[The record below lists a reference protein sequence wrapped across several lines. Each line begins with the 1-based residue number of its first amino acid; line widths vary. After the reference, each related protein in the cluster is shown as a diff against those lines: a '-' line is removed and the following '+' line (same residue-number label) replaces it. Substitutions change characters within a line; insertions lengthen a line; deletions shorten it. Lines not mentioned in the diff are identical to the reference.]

1 MRLNQALDLS
11 QKKAYVLGRS
21 REQAD
26 YVVPDESVSRPQVP
40 HPPQSLESSVGSAP
54 WVVR

>member
-1 MRLNQALDLS
+1 MGLNQALDLS

-26 YVVPDESVSRPQVP
+26 YVVPDESVVCPGHVHDMSETR
-40 HPPQSLESSVGSAP
+40 
-54 WVVR
+54 RR